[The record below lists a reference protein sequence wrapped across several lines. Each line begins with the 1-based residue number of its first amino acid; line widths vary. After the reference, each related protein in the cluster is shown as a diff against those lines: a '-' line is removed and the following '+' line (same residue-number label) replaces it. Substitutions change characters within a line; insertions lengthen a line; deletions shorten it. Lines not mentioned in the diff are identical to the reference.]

1 MAEQLPAKRVLSVQ
15 GQRVVTN
22 HPLRWTVRNVETGEE
37 RQAWPVD
44 AREMVASGEWAH
56 VVPSDAAPE
65 PTESQE
71 ELAPDVG
78 PLADAEVR
86 KAKAA
91 EKEALNPEPRTRR
104 QRGGA

>member
-22 HPLRWTVRNVETGEE
+22 HPLRWTVRNVATGEIRE
-37 RQAWPVD
+37 AWPVD

-56 VVPSDAAPE
+56 VVPSDAAPQA
-65 PTESQE
+65 TEE
-71 ELAPDVG
+71 EEAPDVG
-78 PLADAEVR
+78 PRADADVR

-91 EKEALNPEPRTRR
+91 EKEALNPEPRSRR